1 MSESD
6 LGRMPPH
13 SEEAEK
19 SVISA
24 MLISPEAVDQASQI
38 IRSHEAFFELSHRLI
53 FEAMLSLAQ
62 KSLPC
67 DYIHVEE
74 ELGRMSAVS
83 KGGRNLVEEAGG
95 GDYLLQLSLYADSA
109 ANVEHH
115 ARIVLDKARLREVIR
130 AAGGVVSE
138 AYRPGADPD
147 DLLNQ
152 AEADFFALSQ
162 GAERRDFVAMGQL
175 MADTMERL
183 EQMEEGR
190 TLLGVD
196 TGFDTLNQLTSG
208 WQGTDMIIL
217 AARPSM
223 GKTALALNFVLNAAR
238 SGTGVVMFSLEMSAE
253 QLAYR
258 MISTLSG
265 VEGQRIRTKRLRR
278 EEYKQLSNAVYKL
291 SSYPI
296 LIDETP
302 GIGVAE
308 LRSKARRAVHSHKAG
323 LVIVDYLQLM
333 NLPPRA
339 ESHQLGIATIS
350 KSLKALAKE
359 LNVPVMALS
368 QLSRQVEQR
377 GGDKRPMLSD
387 LRDSGAIEQDAD
399 MVIFVYRPE
408 MYEATDSEG
417 NPTEGKAEV
426 IIGKHRNGP
435 TGTVQLHFNK
445 NIGQFTQL
453 DPYAHAPGGGGGGSD
468 RPSVEVAP
476 WAGGGQESDAPPF

>member
-1 MSESD
+1 MSEHEP
-6 LGRMPPH
+6 GRTPP
-13 SEEAEK
+13 SSGEAEK
-19 SVISA
+19 SVLSA
-24 MLISPEAVDQASQI
+24 MLISPEAVDQAVQV
-38 IRSHEAFFELSHRLI
+38 IRSPEAFFLLQHRLV
-53 FEAMLSLAQ
+53 FEAMLALSQ
-62 KSLPC
+62 RGLPC

-74 ELGRMSAVS
+74 ELGRMSAVA
-83 KGGRNLVEEAGG
+83 KGGRDLLEEAGG
-95 GDYLLQLSLYADSA
+95 SDYLLQLSLYADSA

-115 ARIVLDKARLREVIR
+115 ARIVLDKARLRDVIR
-130 AAGGVVSE
+130 AAGGVVQE

-147 DLLNQ
+147 DLLNH
-152 AEADFFALSQ
+152 AEAEFFALSQ
-162 GAERRDFVAMGQL
+162 GAERRDFVAMGPL

-208 WQGTDMIIL
+208 WQGTDLVIL

-238 SGTGVVMFSLEMSAE
+238 AGTPTVVFSLEMSAE

-258 MISTLSG
+258 MISTISG

-291 SSYPI
+291 ANYPI

-308 LRSKARRAVHSHKAG
+308 LRSKARRAVHAHGAG
-323 LVIVDYLQLM
+323 LLIVDYLQLM
-333 NLPPRA
+333 ALPPRS
-339 ESHQLGIATIS
+339 ESHQLGVAMIS
-350 KSLKALAKE
+350 KSLKALAKA
-359 LNVPVMALS
+359 LNVPVIALS

-377 GGDKRPMLSD
+377 GGDRRPMLSD

-399 MVIFVYRPE
+399 MVLFVYRPE
-408 MYEATDSEG
+408 MYEATDHEG
-417 NPTEGKAEV
+417 NPTEGRAEA

-435 TGTVQLHFNK
+435 TGTVQLHFDK
-445 NIGQFTQL
+445 SIGLVTAF
-453 DPYAHAPGGGGGGSD
+453 DARA
-468 RPSVEVAP
+468 VAP
-476 WAGGGQESDAPPF
+476 PAPPGRPAVDVAAWPGDAGESDAPPF